1 MRRDPLLYSDHN
13 EVEDINTIEPIEVK
27 RSFMF
32 YFIVLANTLLVVLVL
47 LIIWS
52 LFTKP
57 AGTSFDQQLKTWTQ
71 QVFNSGDDIQPKP
84 VTSLATPMAKQI
96 KLETASK
103 PAPEE
108 IKPEEDLAI
117 KAEKEKLEALAVKL
131 KEEKD
136 KADTI
141 QQSINASNNS
151 EVKTVITT
159 KVIVDETPKEPAVV
173 SNAAKAPQ
181 VKPSTTTK
189 TQLEQ
194 ILETMQN
201 Q

>member
-1 MRRDPLLYSDHN
+1 MRRDPLLYSDHS

-57 AGTSFDQQLKTWTQ
+57 ADTSFDQQLKTWTQ
-71 QVFNSGDDIQPKP
+71 NVFSSGND
-84 VTSLATPMAKQI
+84 VAA
-96 KLETASK
+96 K
-103 PAPEE
+103 PAISLTAPAVKQEDVE
-108 IKPEEDLAI
+108 AINEAAAEAVKHEEDLAV
-117 KAEKEKLEALAVKL
+117 KAETEKLEALALKL
-131 KEEKD
+131 KEEKV
-136 KADTI
+136 KAAAI
-141 QQSINASNNS
+141 QQSINEEA
-151 EVKTVITT
+151 KAVIPT
-159 KVIVDETPKEPAVV
+159 KVVVDETPKEQAVV
-173 SNAAKAPQ
+173 PNAAKDTTEQ
-181 VKPSTTTK
+181 PSTAAK